1 MTVAVVILSVLL
13 LAAVVALWMK
23 SKTNVGAKSRMQ
35 ELETSFQILSAE
47 RDRLSA
53 QDAKSARRGGNIA
66 RKIVGGTHGKRAFE
80 RENR

>member
-23 SKTNVGAKSRMQ
+23 KQNECWREVAYAGIGNLIPNFVGRARSIVGTR
-35 ELETSFQILSAE
+35 
-47 RDRLSA
+47 R
-53 QDAKSARRGGNIA
+53 KSARRGGNIA